1 MELWVK
7 SSNVSQTFKQK
18 VKVIQKIEK
27 NSNNNNNKQ
36 IKTVKELPMI
46 FYANHKSG
54 IET

>member
-7 SSNVSQTFKQK
+7 SSNVSQDFQTKGK
-18 VKVIQKIEK
+18 SYTKK
-27 NSNNNNNKQ
+27 NSNNNGKQ